1 MVPTTVKRG
10 SNASKA
16 GQRHGLWINSKAS
29 QALQKSAKGL
39 NQDGRLELSQRGFVV
54 DMDASTTSLRAAE
67 QDSMTLSSATDEQL
81 IAGYRQTGDRQL
93 FAQLV
98 HRYERELYNFLRRYL
113 GDSTLAEDAFQ
124 ATFLQVHLKCEQFDE
139 GRRFRPWLYAIATN
153 QAIDARRRV
162 RRQRMVSL
170 DQSSGHESDDVLR
183 LVQVLE
189 STEEDPSSRLER
201 DERNAAVARTLES
214 LPESMMAVVQLVYF
228 QGLKYRE
235 AADILNVPVGTVK
248 SRLNSAIGKLT
259 DVWNA
264 HHVETP

>member
-1 MVPTTVKRG
+1 M
-10 SNASKA
+10 SSSSSA
-16 GQRHGLWINSKAS
+16 QS
-29 QALQKSAKGL
+29 Q
-39 NQDGRLELSQRGFVV
+39 
-54 DMDASTTSLRAAE
+54 
-67 QDSMTLSSATDEQL
+67 SMTLSQATDEHL
-81 IAGYRQTGDRQL
+81 LATYRKTGDRQV
-93 FAQLV
+93 FAELV

-113 GDSTLAEDAFQ
+113 GDATLAEDAFQ

-139 GRRFRPWLYAIATN
+139 GRRFRPWLYAVATN

-170 DQSSGHESDDVLR
+170 DQSTGGEHDDVLR

-189 STEEDPSSRLER
+189 STEEDPSARLER
-201 DERNAAVARTLES
+201 NERNAAVAQTLQS

-235 AADILNVPVGTVK
+235 AAEILNVPVGTVK

>member
-1 MVPTTVKRG
+1 
-10 SNASKA
+10 
-16 GQRHGLWINSKAS
+16 
-29 QALQKSAKGL
+29 
-39 NQDGRLELSQRGFVV
+39 
-54 DMDASTTSLRAAE
+54 MDASTTSTTASEDR
-67 QDSMTLSSATDEQL
+67 SMTPSDRTDEQL
-81 IAGYRQTGDRQL
+81 LATYRRTGDRGL
-93 FAQLV
+93 FAELV

-113 GDSTLAEDAFQ
+113 GDATLAEDAFQ

-170 DQSSGHESDDVLR
+170 DRSSPAEQDDVLR

-189 STEEDPSSRLER
+189 SSEEDPSER
-201 DERNAAVARTLES
+201 IERHERNAQVNEALAS
-214 LPESMMAVVQLVYF
+214 LPESMFSVVQLVYF

-235 AADILNVPVGTVK
+235 AAEILEVPVGTVK

-264 HHVETP
+264 NHIETR